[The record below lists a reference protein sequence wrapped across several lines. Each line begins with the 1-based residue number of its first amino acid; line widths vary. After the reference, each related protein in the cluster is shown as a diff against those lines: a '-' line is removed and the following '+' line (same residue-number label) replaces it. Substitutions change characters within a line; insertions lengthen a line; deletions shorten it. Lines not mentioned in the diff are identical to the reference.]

1 MKRYKLF
8 LLAAMAILVACYSND
23 TYVPDSN
30 AIEIRG
36 IQAAIGT
43 QGFGLTR
50 AAATIDPLKIS
61 LGRNGF
67 QTGDVMVL
75 TTVKRTQ
82 QPLEAFTYS
91 NLRYQYDGSNWN
103 RTDTDPEKIYWTD
116 GHSNHTFIGYNLPS
130 ATYPWEIVTN
140 GTGSDTFAGELGYGQ
155 DTLTYANNDDVMA
168 EDLLVLFSDTTKAD
182 DGGLT
187 TRVYFNHALSGVRVV
202 VNIKDFAASS
212 SVVDTQVGVSNMV
225 LHAQPTKFKWGAD
238 SKNLSVV
245 NLGDAQ
251 PTKDLKL
258 WCPVPEGEGTAQSK
272 TFSFYG
278 LTTPQDAVFHE
289 VTANQQPLR
298 FSFKVTYPDP
308 MNPQEQLTKTYSGVF
323 AGQVD
328 FNSGMCTTLHISLNH
343 KDEQVFTD
351 VTYSDWS
358 LVPTPDL
365 GELRKKSTFMDINST
380 VTIHTDAAATIDDAT
395 WLYVSGDQ
403 VKDIYGHG
411 GESAEDAY
419 VIKSAAQLVSLA
431 KEVNEGAMSFMNK
444 FIRLDADITMQKST
458 TATDVTWQGIGTSER
473 PFQGTFLGG
482 DRFINRLKGCGLFGC
497 LGAQACVEQLQIST
511 VDGILGGALAVQ
523 NAGIIGGCR
532 VVDDITTDG
541 GALVGTN
548 TGTVHA
554 CYCTGD
560 ITNDGTTGVKLIGSG
575 DDKAVG
581 CYIANDITSFTDA
594 SLKSKV
600 DELNTALSNYYSPK
614 FNHTR
619 YQFAHV
625 PANYPT
631 VIVTN

>member
-8 LLAAMAILVACYSND
+8 LLAAMAILVACNSND
-23 TYVPDSN
+23 TYVPDSD

-50 AAATIDPLKIS
+50 AAATTDPLKIS

-67 QTGDVMVL
+67 QTDDVMVL
-75 TTVKRTQ
+75 TTIKRTQ
-82 QPLEAFTYS
+82 QPLETFTYS

-155 DTLTYANNDDVMA
+155 ETLTYANNDDVMA

-212 SVVDTQVGVSNMV
+212 SAVDTQVGVSDMV

-245 NLGDAQ
+245 NLGEAQ
-251 PTKDLKL
+251 STKDLKL

-308 MNPQEQLTKTYSGVF
+308 MNPQEQLTKTYSGAF
-323 AGQVD
+323 SGQVD

-411 GESAEDAY
+411 GESADDAY
-419 VIKSAAQLVSLA
+419 IIKSAAQLLSLR
-431 KEVNEGAMSFMNK
+431 KEVNEGAMNFAK
-444 FIRLDADITMQKST
+444 KYIRLDADITMQKST
-458 TATDVTWQGIGTSER
+458 TATDVAWTGIGTDDH

-482 DRFINRLKGCGLFGC
+482 DRFINRLSGSGLFGN
-497 LGAQACVEQLQIST
+497 LGDSACVEQLQITT
-511 VDGILGGALAVQ
+511 VGSIHGGALAVT
-523 NAGIIGGCR
+523 NAGILGGCR

-541 GALVGTN
+541 GALVGIN
-548 TGTVHA
+548 SGIVHA
-554 CYCTGD
+554 CYYTGAGNLVG
-560 ITNDGTTGVKLIGSG
+560 TNTGYTI
-575 DDKAVG
+575 G
-581 CYIANDITSFTDA
+581 CYQANDITSFTNS
-594 SLKSKV
+594 SLTTFV
-600 DELNTALSNYYSPK
+600 NNLNSILNEWYKENFFKGTK
-614 FNHTR
+614 FNYT
-619 YQFAHV
+619 FI
-625 PANYPT
+625 PGNYPT
-631 VIVTN
+631 VIVANR

>member
-8 LLAAMAILVACYSND
+8 LLAAMAILVACNSND

-50 AAATIDPLKIS
+50 VAATIDPLKIS

-67 QTGDVMVL
+67 QTGDEMVL

-155 DTLTYANNDDVMA
+155 ETLTYANNDDVMA

-212 SVVDTQVGVSNMV
+212 SAVDTQVGVSDMV

-245 NLGDAQ
+245 NLGEAQ
-251 PTKDLKL
+251 STKDLKL

-308 MNPQEQLTKTYSGVF
+308 MNPQEQLTKTYSGAF
-323 AGQVD
+323 SGQVD

-411 GESAEDAY
+411 GESADDAY
-419 VIKSAAQLVSLA
+419 IIKSAAQLLSLR
-431 KEVNEGAMSFMNK
+431 KEVNEGAMNFAK
-444 FIRLDADITMQKST
+444 KYIRLDADITMQKST
-458 TATDVTWQGIGTSER
+458 TATDVAWTGIGTDDH

-482 DRFINRLKGCGLFGC
+482 DRFINRLSGSGLFGN
-497 LGAQACVEQLQIST
+497 LGDSACVEQLQITT
-511 VDGILGGALAVQ
+511 VGSIHGGALAVT
-523 NAGIIGGCR
+523 NAGILGGCR

-541 GALVGTN
+541 GALVGIN
-548 TGTVHA
+548 SGTVHA
-554 CYCTGD
+554 CYYTGAGNLVG
-560 ITNDGTTGVKLIGSG
+560 TNTGYTI
-575 DDKAVG
+575 G
-581 CYIANDITSFTDA
+581 CYQANDITSFTNS
-594 SLKSKV
+594 SLTTFV
-600 DELNTALSNYYSPK
+600 NNLNSILNEWYKENFFKGTK
-614 FNHTR
+614 FNYT
-619 YQFAHV
+619 FI
-625 PANYPT
+625 PGNYPT
-631 VIVTN
+631 VIVANR

>member
-8 LLAAMAILVACYSND
+8 LLAAMAILVACNSND
-23 TYVPDSN
+23 TYVPDSD

-67 QTGDVMVL
+67 QTGDEMVL

-82 QPLEAFTYS
+82 QPLETFTYS

-116 GHSNHTFIGYNLPS
+116 GHSDHTFIGYNLPS

-155 DTLTYANNDDVMA
+155 ETLTYANNDDVMA

-212 SVVDTQVGVSNMV
+212 SAVDTQVGVSDMV

-251 PTKDLKL
+251 STKDLKL

-308 MNPQEQLTKTYSGVF
+308 MNPQEQLTKTYSGAF
-323 AGQVD
+323 SGQVD

-411 GESAEDAY
+411 GESADDAY
-419 VIKSAAQLVSLA
+419 IIKSAAQLVSLA
-431 KEVNEGAMSFMNK
+431 KEVNEGAMSFKNK

-458 TATDVTWQGIGTSER
+458 TATDVAWTGIGTDDH

-482 DRFINRLKGCGLFGC
+482 DRFINRLSGSGLFGN
-497 LGAQACVEQLQIST
+497 LGDSACVEQLQITT
-511 VDGILGGALAVQ
+511 VGSIHGGALAVT

-541 GALVGTN
+541 GALVGIN
-548 TGTVHA
+548 SGTVHA
-554 CYCTGD
+554 CYYTGAGNLVG
-560 ITNDGTTGVKLIGSG
+560 TNTGYTI
-575 DDKAVG
+575 G
-581 CYIANDITSFTDA
+581 CYQANDITSFTNS
-594 SLKSKV
+594 SLTTFV
-600 DELNTALSNYYSPK
+600 NNLNSILNEWYKENFFKGTK
-614 FNHTR
+614 FNYT
-619 YQFAHV
+619 FI
-625 PANYPT
+625 PGNYPT
-631 VIVTN
+631 VIVANR

>member
-1 MKRYKLF
+1 MLFNEDDDKMMKRYKLF
-8 LLAAMAILVACYSND
+8 LLAATAILVACNSND
-23 TYVPDSN
+23 TYVPDSD

-116 GHSNHTFIGYNLPS
+116 GHSDHTFIGYNLPS

-155 DTLTYANNDDVMA
+155 ETLTYASNDDVMA
-168 EDLLVLFSDTTKAD
+168 EDLLVLYSDTTKAD

-212 SVVDTQVGVSNMV
+212 SAVDTQVGVSDMV

-258 WCPVPEGEGTAQSK
+258 WCPVPEGDGTAQSK

-308 MNPQEQLTKTYSGVF
+308 MNPDQQLIKTYSGVF

-411 GESAEDAY
+411 GESADDAY
-419 VIKSAAQLVSLA
+419 IIKSAAQLVSLA
-431 KEVNEGAMSFMNK
+431 KEVNEGAMSFKNK

-458 TATDVTWQGIGTSER
+458 TATDVAWTGIGKDDH

-482 DRFINRLKGCGLFGC
+482 DRFINRLSGSGLFGN
-497 LGAQACVEQLQIST
+497 LGDSACVEQLQITT
-511 VDGILGGALAVQ
+511 VGSIHGGALAVT

-541 GALVGTN
+541 GALVGIN
-548 TGTVHA
+548 SGTVHA
-554 CYCTGD
+554 CYYTGAGNLVG
-560 ITNDGTTGVKLIGSG
+560 TNTGYTI
-575 DDKAVG
+575 G
-581 CYIANDITSFTDA
+581 CYQANDITSFTNS
-594 SLKSKV
+594 SLTTFV
-600 DELNTALSNYYSPK
+600 NNLNSILNE
-614 FNHTR
+614 
-619 YQFAHV
+619 
-625 PANYPT
+625 
-631 VIVTN
+631 

>member
-1 MKRYKLF
+1 MMKRYKLF
-8 LLAAMAILVACYSND
+8 LLAATAILVACNSND
-23 TYVPDSN
+23 TYVPDSD

-67 QTGDVMVL
+67 QTGDEMVL

-82 QPLEAFTYS
+82 QPLETFSYS

-116 GHSNHTFIGYNLPS
+116 GHSDHTFIGYNLPS

-168 EDLLVLFSDTTKAD
+168 EDLLVLYSDTTKAD

-212 SVVDTQVGVSNMV
+212 SAVDTQVGVSDMV

-308 MNPQEQLTKTYSGVF
+308 MNPQEQLTKTYSGAF
-323 AGQVD
+323 SGQVD

-411 GESAEDAY
+411 GDSADDAY
-419 VIKSAAQLVSLA
+419 VIKSAAQLLSLR
-431 KEVNEGAMSFMNK
+431 KEVNEGAMNFAK
-444 FIRLDADITMQKST
+444 KYIRLDADITMQKST
-458 TATDVTWQGIGTSER
+458 TATDVAWTGIGKDDH

-482 DRFINRLKGCGLFGC
+482 DRFINRLSGSGLFGN
-497 LGAQACVEQLQIST
+497 LGDSACVEQLQITT
-511 VDGILGGALAVQ
+511 VGSIHGGALAVT

-541 GALVGTN
+541 GALVGIN
-548 TGTVHA
+548 SGTVHA
-554 CYCTGD
+554 CYYTGAGNLVG
-560 ITNDGTTGVKLIGSG
+560 TNTGYTI
-575 DDKAVG
+575 G
-581 CYIANDITSFTDA
+581 CYQANDITSFTNS
-594 SLKSKV
+594 SLTTFV
-600 DELNTALSNYYSPK
+600 NNLNSILNEWYKENFFKGTK
-614 FNHTR
+614 FNYT
-619 YQFAHV
+619 FT
-625 PANYPT
+625 PGNYPT
-631 VIVTN
+631 VIVANR

>member
-1 MKRYKLF
+1 M
-8 LLAAMAILVACYSND
+8 
-23 TYVPDSN
+23 
-30 AIEIRG
+30 
-36 IQAAIGT
+36 
-43 QGFGLTR
+43 
-50 AAATIDPLKIS
+50 
-61 LGRNGF
+61 
-67 QTGDVMVL
+67 
-75 TTVKRTQ
+75 
-82 QPLEAFTYS
+82 
-91 NLRYQYDGSNWN
+91 
-103 RTDTDPEKIYWTD
+103 
-116 GHSNHTFIGYNLPS
+116 
-130 ATYPWEIVTN
+130 TN

-155 DTLTYANNDDVMA
+155 ETLTYANNDDVMA

-187 TRVYFNHALSGVRVV
+187 TRFYFNHALSGVRVV

-212 SVVDTQVGVSNMV
+212 SAVDTQVGVSDMV

-251 PTKDLKL
+251 STKDLKL

-308 MNPQEQLTKTYSGVF
+308 MNPDQQLIKTYSGVF

-411 GESAEDAY
+411 GESADDAY
-419 VIKSAAQLVSLA
+419 IIKSAAQLVSLA
-431 KEVNEGAMSFMNK
+431 KEVNEGAMSFKNK

-458 TATDVTWQGIGTSER
+458 TATDVAWTGIGTDDH

-482 DRFINRLKGCGLFGC
+482 DRFINRLSGSGLFGN
-497 LGAQACVEQLQIST
+497 LGDSACVEQLQITT
-511 VDGILGGALAVQ
+511 VGSIHGGALAVT

-541 GALVGTN
+541 GALVGIN
-548 TGTVHA
+548 SGTVHA
-554 CYCTGD
+554 CYYTGAGNLVG
-560 ITNDGTTGVKLIGSG
+560 TNTGYTI
-575 DDKAVG
+575 G
-581 CYIANDITSFTDA
+581 CYQANDITSFTNS
-594 SLKSKV
+594 SLTTFV
-600 DELNTALSNYYSPK
+600 NNLNSILNEWYKENFFKGTK
-614 FNHTR
+614 FNYT
-619 YQFAHV
+619 FI
-625 PANYPT
+625 PGNYPT
-631 VIVTN
+631 VIVANR

>member
-8 LLAAMAILVACYSND
+8 LLAAMAILVACNSND
-23 TYVPDSN
+23 TYVPDSD

-130 ATYPWEIVTN
+130 ATYHWEIVTN
-140 GTGSDTFAGELGYGQ
+140 GTCSDTFAGELGYGQ
-155 DTLTYANNDDVMA
+155 DTLTYASNDDVMA

-212 SVVDTQVGVSNMV
+212 SAVDTQVGVSDMV

-308 MNPQEQLTKTYSGVF
+308 MNPQKQLTKTYSGAF
-323 AGQVD
+323 SGQVD

-380 VTIHTDAAATIDDAT
+380 VTIHTDVAATIDDAT

-411 GESAEDAY
+411 GESADDAY
-419 VIKSAAQLVSLA
+419 IIKSAAQLVSLR
-431 KEVNEGAMSFMNK
+431 KEVNEGAMNFAK
-444 FIRLDADITMQKST
+444 KYIRLDADITMQKST
-458 TATDVTWQGIGTSER
+458 TATDVAWTGIGTDDH

-482 DRFINRLKGCGLFGC
+482 DRFINRLSGSGLFGN
-497 LGAQACVEQLQIST
+497 LGNSACVEQLQITT
-511 VDGILGGALAVQ
+511 VGSIHGGALAVT

-541 GALVGTN
+541 GALVGIN
-548 TGTVHA
+548 SGTVHA
-554 CYCTGD
+554 CYYTGAGNLVG
-560 ITNDGTTGVKLIGSG
+560 TNTGYTI
-575 DDKAVG
+575 G
-581 CYIANDITSFTDA
+581 CYQANDITSFTNS
-594 SLKSKV
+594 SLTTFVNNMNSILNEWYKV
-600 DELNTALSNYYSPK
+600 NSFKGTTFNYTFIPG
-614 FNHTR
+614 ND
-619 YQFAHV
+619 
-625 PANYPT
+625 PT
-631 VIVTN
+631 VIVANR

>member
-8 LLAAMAILVACYSND
+8 LLAAMAILVACNSND
-23 TYVPDSN
+23 TYVPDSD

-82 QPLEAFTYS
+82 QPLETFTYS

-130 ATYPWEIVTN
+130 ATYHWEIVTN

-155 DTLTYANNDDVMA
+155 ETLTYASNDDVMA
-168 EDLLVLFSDTTKAD
+168 EDLLVLYSDTTKAD

-212 SVVDTQVGVSNMV
+212 SAVDTQVGVSNMV

-258 WCPVPEGEGTAQSK
+258 WCPVPEGDGTAQSK

-308 MNPQEQLTKTYSGVF
+308 MNPQEQLTKTYSGAF
-323 AGQVD
+323 SGQVD

-411 GESAEDAY
+411 GDSADDAY
-419 VIKSAAQLVSLA
+419 VIKSAAQLLSLR
-431 KEVNEGAMSFMNK
+431 KEVNEGAMNFAK
-444 FIRLDADITMQKST
+444 KYIRLDADITMQKST
-458 TATDVTWQGIGTSER
+458 TATDVAWTGIGKDDH

-482 DRFINRLKGCGLFGC
+482 DRFINRLSGSGLFGN
-497 LGAQACVEQLQIST
+497 LGDSACVEQLQITT
-511 VDGILGGALAVQ
+511 VGSIHGGALAVT

-541 GALVGTN
+541 GALVGIN
-548 TGTVHA
+548 SGTVHA
-554 CYCTGD
+554 CYYTGAGNLVG
-560 ITNDGTTGVKLIGSG
+560 TNTGYTI
-575 DDKAVG
+575 G
-581 CYIANDITSFTDA
+581 CYQANDITSFTNS
-594 SLKSKV
+594 SLTTFV
-600 DELNTALSNYYSPK
+600 NNLNSILNEWYKENFFKGTK
-614 FNHTR
+614 FNYT
-619 YQFAHV
+619 FI
-625 PANYPT
+625 PGNYPT
-631 VIVTN
+631 VIVANR

>member
-8 LLAAMAILVACYSND
+8 LLAAMAILVACNSND
-23 TYVPDSN
+23 TYVPDSD

-130 ATYPWEIVTN
+130 ATYHWEIVTN
-140 GTGSDTFAGELGYGQ
+140 GTCSDTFAGELGYGQ
-155 DTLTYANNDDVMA
+155 DTLTYASNDDVMA

-212 SVVDTQVGVSNMV
+212 SAVDTQVGVSDMV

-308 MNPQEQLTKTYSGVF
+308 MNPQKQLTKTYSGAF
-323 AGQVD
+323 SGQVD

-380 VTIHTDAAATIDDAT
+380 VTIHTDVAATIDDAT

-411 GESAEDAY
+411 GESADDAY
-419 VIKSAAQLVSLA
+419 IIKSAAQLVSLR
-431 KEVNEGAMSFMNK
+431 KEVNEGAMNFAK
-444 FIRLDADITMQKST
+444 KYIRLDADITMQKST
-458 TATDVTWQGIGTSER
+458 TATDVAWTGIGTDDH

-482 DRFINRLKGCGLFGC
+482 DRFINRLSGSGLFGN
-497 LGAQACVEQLQIST
+497 LGNSACVEQLQITT
-511 VDGILGGALAVQ
+511 VGSIHGGALAVT

-541 GALVGTN
+541 GALVGIN
-548 TGTVHA
+548 SGTVHA
-554 CYCTGD
+554 CYYTGAGNLVG
-560 ITNDGTTGVKLIGSG
+560 TNTGYTI
-575 DDKAVG
+575 G
-581 CYIANDITSFTDA
+581 CYQANDITSFTNS
-594 SLKSKV
+594 SLTTFVNNMNSILNEWYKV
-600 DELNTALSNYYSPK
+600 NSFKGTK
-614 FNHTR
+614 FNYT
-619 YQFAHV
+619 FI
-625 PANYPT
+625 PGNYPT
-631 VIVTN
+631 VIVANR

>member
-8 LLAAMAILVACYSND
+8 LLAAMAILVACNSND
-23 TYVPDSN
+23 TYVPDSD

-82 QPLEAFTYS
+82 QPLETFTYS

-130 ATYPWEIVTN
+130 ATYHWEIVTN

-155 DTLTYANNDDVMA
+155 ETLTYANNDDVMA

-212 SVVDTQVGVSNMV
+212 SAVDTQVGVSNMV

-258 WCPVPEGEGTAQSK
+258 WCPVPEGDGTAQSK

-308 MNPQEQLTKTYSGVF
+308 MNPQEQLTKTYSGAF
-323 AGQVD
+323 SGQVD

-380 VTIHTDAAATIDDAT
+380 VTIHTDVAATIDDAT

-411 GESAEDAY
+411 GESADDAY
-419 VIKSAAQLVSLA
+419 IIKSAAQLVSLR
-431 KEVNEGAMSFMNK
+431 KEVNEGAMNFAK
-444 FIRLDADITMQKST
+444 KYIRLDADITMQKST
-458 TATDVTWQGIGTSER
+458 TATDVAWTGIGKDDH

-482 DRFINRLKGCGLFGC
+482 DRFINRLSGSGLFGN
-497 LGAQACVEQLQIST
+497 LGDSACVEQLQITT
-511 VDGILGGALAVQ
+511 VGSIHGGALAVT

-541 GALVGTN
+541 GALVGIN
-548 TGTVHA
+548 SGTVHA
-554 CYCTGD
+554 CYYTGAGNLVG
-560 ITNDGTTGVKLIGSG
+560 TNTGYTI
-575 DDKAVG
+575 G
-581 CYIANDITSFTDA
+581 CYQANDITSFTNS
-594 SLKSKV
+594 SLTTFV
-600 DELNTALSNYYSPK
+600 NNLNSILNEWYKENFFKGTK
-614 FNHTR
+614 FNYT
-619 YQFAHV
+619 FI
-625 PANYPT
+625 PGNYPT
-631 VIVTN
+631 VIVANR